1 MALREQQRSEKKDVI
16 FFFFFLVPFTLLTI
30 WRNEVGREG
39 YKSEQ

>member
-16 FFFFFLVPFTLLTI
+16 FFFLVPFTLLTI

>member
-16 FFFFFLVPFTLLTI
+16 YFFFLVPFTLLTI
-30 WRNEVGREG
+30 WRNEVGRKG